1 MAQNHLK
8 NQPKYYPRYYP
19 FSLVF
24 GNESALEIFRPGRH
38 RGQ

>member
-1 MAQNHLK
+1 MSERIANAKLAG
-8 NQPKYYPRYYP
+8 YYP

-24 GNESALEIFRPGRH
+24 DNESALEIFRPGRH